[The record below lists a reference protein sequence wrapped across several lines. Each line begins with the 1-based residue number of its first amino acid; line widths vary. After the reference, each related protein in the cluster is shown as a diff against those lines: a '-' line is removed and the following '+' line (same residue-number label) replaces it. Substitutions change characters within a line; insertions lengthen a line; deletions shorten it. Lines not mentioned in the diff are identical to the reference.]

1 MRNIHGRKMLN
12 FSINRHLQL
21 RLLVKV
27 LGIVIVGVGIMAAVF
42 YFYSNRE
49 INESYRQ
56 FHVNAKNFLD
66 YLWPAV
72 ISSLILAIIAAIS
85 ITLFLPQKIAGPLYR
100 IEKDLKERVS
110 KGDLTVKFTLR
121 KGDEL
126 TGLAEAVNLTVESL
140 ILKLKKISEPAI
152 ALNSRINDLG
162 GNGDSE
168 MGKLSRQVIEALQEF
183 KLHH

>member
-1 MRNIHGRKMLN
+1 MRNIHGRKILN

-72 ISSLILAIIAAIS
+72 ISSLILAIIAAIA

-100 IEKDLKERVS
+100 IEKELKEKIS
-110 KGDLTVKFTLR
+110 TGDLTVRFNLR

-126 TGLAEAVNLTVESL
+126 TGLADAVNMTVDSL
-140 ILKLKKISEPAI
+140 NLKLVKISQPAI
-152 ALNSRINDLG
+152 ALNSRITDLG
-162 GNGDSE
+162 EKADSE
-168 MGKLSRQVIEALQEF
+168 IEKLSRQIVEALQEF
-183 KLHH
+183 KLRH